1 MNAPDSLKQVID
13 SESKAESLIT
23 EAKEKVKLIVEQAK
37 KDSLFNDREIMAEAK
52 EKAQLRCNEIKKETE
67 QSVFE
72 IDKQIEKQVNELNS
86 LAERNFVLALEYLK
100 NLVLQ

>member
-13 SESKAESLIT
+13 SESKAESLIA
-23 EAKEKVKLIVEQAK
+23 EAKEKSKLIVDQAK
-37 KDSLFNDREIMAEAK
+37 KDSLFNDGKIMAEAK